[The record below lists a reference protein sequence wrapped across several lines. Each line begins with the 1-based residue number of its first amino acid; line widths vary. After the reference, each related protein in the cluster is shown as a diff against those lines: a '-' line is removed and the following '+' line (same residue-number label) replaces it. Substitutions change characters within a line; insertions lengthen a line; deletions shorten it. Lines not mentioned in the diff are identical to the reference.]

1 VQLAKNFLTEQGVP
15 ANSIETKAYGMEQNL
30 TSEQVKQLLE
40 QNPEVSEADRKRE
53 LAKLD
58 TIVLANN
65 RRVDITLSTTGQQSL
80 RQYPFKAEDFAKLI
94 DRNVPKSATG
104 AGPSAKK
111 EKAN

>member
-1 VQLAKNFLTEQGVP
+1 
-15 ANSIETKAYGMEQNL
+15 MEQNL

-40 QNPEVSEADRKRE
+40 QNPEVSEVDRKGG
-53 LAKLD
+53 LAKLG
-58 TIVLANN
+58 TLVLASN

-104 AGPSAKK
+104 AEPAAKR
-111 EKAN
+111 EKTN